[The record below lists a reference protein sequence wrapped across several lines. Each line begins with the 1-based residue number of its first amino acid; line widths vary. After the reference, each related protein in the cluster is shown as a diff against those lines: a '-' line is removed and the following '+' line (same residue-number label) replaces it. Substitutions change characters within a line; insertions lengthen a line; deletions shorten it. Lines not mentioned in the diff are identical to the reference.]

1 MDPIS
6 WLMIAQAGVS
16 VVGELYNMSVNANN
30 YNVQNS
36 RIDQQLQQQ
45 KDAYGLQ
52 SQGIRTQFNQAQQ
65 DIASSA
71 STELAQRIQA
81 GQTNAYDL
89 SASSEALKSNR
100 LATQASQSFQSMGLQ
115 MDNTIQNAST
125 AKQDLTSQLD
135 AQNVN
140 SVLSIGSTVLGAYAG
155 LEKRAGD
162 MGKAVSENLFGPP
175 TKQLTLTPMEYSA
188 GYKLPDSSKA
198 SLLPLIAPSTP
209 SMPSFASI
217 KSDFIQPNVPT
228 INGPFN
234 PMDFSSGSKAPYPLS
249 PYTPPSKQKIY
260 NYDRWW

>member
-6 WLMIAQAGVS
+6 WLMIAQAGVL
-16 VVGELYNMSVNANN
+16 VVGELYNMGVNANN
-30 YNVQNS
+30 FNVQNF

-89 SASSEALKSNR
+89 SASSEALKSSR
-100 LATQASQSFQSMGLQ
+100 LTTQASQTFHSMGLQ
-115 MDNTIQNAST
+115 MDNTIQFAATS
-125 AKQDLTSQLD
+125 KQDLQSQLD

-140 SVLSIGSTVLGAYAG
+140 SVLSIGATVLGTYAG

-162 MGKAVSENLFGPP
+162 IGKTLSENLLGPIKPP
-175 TKQLTLTPMEYSA
+175 T
-188 GYKLPDSSKA
+188 DSSKP
-198 SLLPLIAPSTP
+198 SKVSLIAPSTP
-209 SMPSFASI
+209 SMPSFASV
-217 KSDFIQPNVPT
+217 KSDFIKPDIPT
-228 INGPFN
+228 LNGPFN
-234 PMDFSSGSKAPYPLS
+234 LMDFSSGSKPPYPLS
-249 PYTPPSKQKIY
+249 PYTPPFEKQKIY